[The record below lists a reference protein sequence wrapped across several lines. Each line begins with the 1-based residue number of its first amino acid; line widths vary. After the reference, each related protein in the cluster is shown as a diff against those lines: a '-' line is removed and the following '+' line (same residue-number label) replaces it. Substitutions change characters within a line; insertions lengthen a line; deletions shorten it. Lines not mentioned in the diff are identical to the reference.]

1 MERSPTQNVVGPF
14 CRLSL
19 DCAFY
24 HLYFGEI
31 YREMD
36 GSGWGEESY
45 DAGVAGGWGEASFVE
60 ADEFKESQH
69 TEKVPFPSTVKDLS
83 RLASS
88 EEKMTAGKYTFS
100 TIRVI
105 GRVKESLQTDGGQ
118 SIEYTLADYHDSSA
132 TFLIIHYKGVLAS
145 AAANSDAVVEGT
157 DVSVVGKLRS
167 FSERLC
173 IVAFDVREIEDKRE
187 IDAFHL
193 EARLARLFYTKDV
206 PDIALSEKWA
216 VISEG
221 TMLRV
226 NEEGAGQTKPTT
238 GWTSS
243 AGPNPKVAGSNAV
256 HQNTFCSVPDSSCR
270 GLTGQKAE
278 IFKYLRSNGD
288 PVIGASIDDIRAG
301 IPRNLFNSFTFSA
314 DIEYLASEGLI
325 YATSDD
331 DHFAAN
337 A

>member
-1 MERSPTQNVVGPF
+1 
-14 CRLSL
+14 
-19 DCAFY
+19 
-24 HLYFGEI
+24 
-31 YREMD
+31 MD

-45 DAGVAGGWGEASFVE
+45 DAGIAGGWGEASFVE

-69 TEKVPFPSTVKDLS
+69 TEKVPFPATVKDLS
-83 RLASS
+83 RLAKNDEKITTDSS
-88 EEKMTAGKYTFS
+88 CWSCE
-100 TIRVI
+100 R
-105 GRVKESLQTDGGQ
+105 SLQTDGGQ
-118 SIEYTLADYHDSSA
+118 SIEYTLADYHDANA

-145 AAANSDAVVEGT
+145 AVANSDALVEGT

-167 FSERLC
+167 FNERLC

-193 EARLARLFYTKDV
+193 EAQLAHLFYAKDV
-206 PDIALSEKWA
+206 PNMALSEKWA
-216 VISEG
+216 TISEG

-226 NEEGAGQTKPTT
+226 TEGDGGQTKS
-238 GWTSS
+238 TSDWKS
-243 AGPNPKVAGSNAV
+243 NVGSNPKVSGNVMQQSASRSA
-256 HQNTFCSVPDSSCR
+256 PDNSCR

-278 IFKYLRSNGD
+278 IFKYLRNNGD
-288 PVIGASIDDIRAG
+288 PVVGASIDDIRTG
-301 IPRNLFNSFTFSA
+301 IPRNHFNSFTFSA

-331 DHFAAN
+331 DHYAAN

>member
-1 MERSPTQNVVGPF
+1 
-14 CRLSL
+14 
-19 DCAFY
+19 
-24 HLYFGEI
+24 
-31 YREMD
+31 MD
-36 GSGWGEESY
+36 GSRWAEESY
-45 DAGVAGGWGEASFVE
+45 DAGIAGGWGEASFVE
-60 ADEFKESQH
+60 ADEFKESLH
-69 TEKVPFPSTVKDLS
+69 TEKVPFPATVKDLS
-83 RLASS
+83 RLAND
-88 EEKMTAGKYTFS
+88 EEKMTVGKYAFS
-100 TIRVI
+100 TIRVV
-105 GRVKESLQTDGGQ
+105 GRIKESLQTDGGQ
-118 SIEYTLADYHDSSA
+118 SIEYTLADYHDTNA

-145 AAANSDAVVEGT
+145 AATNSDAVVEGT

-206 PDIALSEKWA
+206 PDIVLSEKWA
-216 VISEG
+216 NISEG

-226 NEEGAGQTKPTT
+226 SEEGAGQTKS
-238 GWTSS
+238 TSDWRS
-243 AGPNPKVAGSNAV
+243 NVGSNPKVASNAMP
-256 HQNTFCSVPDSSCR
+256 QSASYSVPDNSCR

-288 PVIGASIDDIRAG
+288 PVIGASVDDIRTG
-301 IPRNLFNSFTFSA
+301 IPRNFFNSFTFSA

-331 DHFAAN
+331 DHYAAN

>member
-1 MERSPTQNVVGPF
+1 
-14 CRLSL
+14 
-19 DCAFY
+19 
-24 HLYFGEI
+24 
-31 YREMD
+31 MD
-36 GSGWGEESY
+36 GSGWAEESY
-45 DAGVAGGWGEASFVE
+45 DAGIAGGWGEASFVE
-60 ADEFKESQH
+60 ADEFKESQR
-69 TEKVPFPSTVKDLS
+69 TEKVPFPATVKDLS
-83 RLASS
+83 QLANN
-88 EEKMTAGKYTFS
+88 EEKLTTGKYTFS
-100 TIRVI
+100 TIRVV

-118 SIEYTLADYHDSSA
+118 SIEYTLADYHDTNA
-132 TFLIIHYKGVLAS
+132 TFLIIHYRGVLAS

-206 PDIALSEKWA
+206 PDIALSEKWIT
-216 VISEG
+216 ISEG

-226 NEEGAGQTKPTT
+226 NDEGAGQTKQ
-238 GWTSS
+238 TSDWRS
-243 AGPNPKVAGSNAV
+243 NVGSNLKVASNAM
-256 HQNTFCSVPDSSCR
+256 QRNAFYSAPDNNCR

-288 PVIGASIDDIRAG
+288 PVIGASIDDIRTG
-301 IPRNLFNSFTFSA
+301 IPRNHFNSFTFSA
-314 DIEYLASEGLI
+314 DMEYLASEGLI

-331 DHFAAN
+331 DHYAAN

>member
-1 MERSPTQNVVGPF
+1 
-14 CRLSL
+14 
-19 DCAFY
+19 
-24 HLYFGEI
+24 
-31 YREMD
+31 MD
-36 GSGWGEESY
+36 GIGWAEESY
-45 DAGVAGGWGEASFVE
+45 DAGIAGGWGEASFVE
-60 ADEFKESQH
+60 ADGFKENQQ
-69 TEKVPFPSTVKDLS
+69 TEKVPFPATIKDLS
-83 RLASS
+83 QLANN
-88 EEKMTAGKYTFS
+88 EEKMTVGKYTFS
-100 TIRVI
+100 TIRVV
-105 GRVKESLQTDGGQ
+105 GNVKESLQTDGGQ
-118 SIEYTLADYHDSSA
+118 SIEYTLADYHDTSA
-132 TFLIIHYKGVLAS
+132 AFLIIHYKGVLAS

-216 VISEG
+216 TISES

-226 NEEGAGQTKPTT
+226 NEEGTGQTK
-238 GWTSS
+238 S
-243 AGPNPKVAGSNAV
+243 ASDWRGNVGSNPKVAGNAV
-256 HQNTFCSVPDSSCR
+256 KQSTSYSVPDNTCR

-278 IFKYLRSNGD
+278 IFKFLRNNGD
-288 PVIGASIDDIRAG
+288 PVIGASLDDIRTG

-331 DHFAAN
+331 DHYAAN

>member
-1 MERSPTQNVVGPF
+1 
-14 CRLSL
+14 
-19 DCAFY
+19 
-24 HLYFGEI
+24 
-31 YREMD
+31 MD
-36 GSGWGEESY
+36 GNGWGEESY

-60 ADEFKESQH
+60 ADEYKESQL
-69 TEKVPFPSTVKDLS
+69 TTKVPFPATIKDLS
-83 RLASS
+83 QLASS
-88 EEKMTAGKYTFS
+88 EEKITTGKYTFN
-100 TIRVI
+100 TIRVV
-105 GRVKESLQTDGGQ
+105 GNVKESLQTDGGQ
-118 SIEYTLADYHDSSA
+118 SIEYTLSDYHDTNA

-167 FSERLC
+167 FNERLC

-206 PDIALSEKWA
+206 LDIALSKKWIA
-216 VISEG
+216 LSAD

-226 NEEGAGQTKPTT
+226 NETDGGQTKMTND
-238 GWTSS
+238 WKS
-243 AGPNPKVAGSNAV
+243 NIGSNLKANTSLMQ
-256 HQNTFCSVPDSSCR
+256 QNASRSISDSDCR

-288 PVIGASIDDIRAG
+288 PIIGASIDDIRTG
-301 IPRNLFNSFTFSA
+301 IPRNHFNSSKFA
-314 DIEYLASEGLI
+314 EDIEYLASEGLI

-331 DHFAAN
+331 DHYAAN

>member
-1 MERSPTQNVVGPF
+1 
-14 CRLSL
+14 
-19 DCAFY
+19 
-24 HLYFGEI
+24 
-31 YREMD
+31 MD
-36 GSGWGEESY
+36 GSGWAEESY
-45 DAGVAGGWGEASFVE
+45 DAGIAGGWGEASFVE

-69 TEKVPFPSTVKDLS
+69 TEKVPFPATVNDLS
-83 RLASS
+83 QLANN
-88 EEKMTAGKYTFS
+88 EEKMTSGKYTFS
-100 TIRVI
+100 TLDLVTTCDPFETCQQEALAIRVI

-118 SIEYTLADYHDSSA
+118 SIEYTLADYHDTSA
-132 TFLIIHYKGVLAS
+132 SFLIIHYKGVLAS

-206 PDIALSEKWA
+206 PDMALSEKWA
-216 VISEG
+216 AISEG

-226 NEEGAGQTKPTT
+226 NEEGAVQSKSTND
-238 GWTSS
+238 WRSS
-243 AGPNPKVAGSNAV
+243 VGFNPKISSNTGR
-256 HQNTFCSVPDSSCR
+256 QNASYSAPDDNCR

-288 PVIGASIDDIRAG
+288 PVIGASVDDIRIG
-301 IPRNLFNSFTFSA
+301 IPRNHFNSFTFSA
-314 DIEYLASEGLI
+314 DMEYLASEGLI

-331 DHFAAN
+331 DHYAAN